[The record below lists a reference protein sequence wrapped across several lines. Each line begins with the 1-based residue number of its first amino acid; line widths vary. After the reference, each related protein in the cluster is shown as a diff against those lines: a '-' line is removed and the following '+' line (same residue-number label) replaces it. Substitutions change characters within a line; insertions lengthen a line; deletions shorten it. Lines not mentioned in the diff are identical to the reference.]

1 MKQIQQGD
9 VCLESSQIPKGAGK
23 LSTLTLA
30 EGEVTGHAHRI
41 VVEEPAVA
49 TVFEEK
55 GSLYLK
61 VAGGSVELTHE
72 EHAPLTVEEGE
83 YIVGR
88 VLEYDY
94 DREEARGVA
103 D

>member
-1 MKQIQQGD
+1 MQIQQGD
-9 VCLESSQIPKGAGK
+9 VLIEMAAIPKKARR
-23 LSTLTLA
+23 LNTLTLA

-41 VVEEPAVA
+41 VAELPSVA

-55 GSLYLK
+55 GTMYLK
-61 VAGGSVELTHE
+61 VEGGTVTLVHE
-72 EHAPLTVEEGE
+72 EHAPLTIKKGE
-83 YIVGR
+83 YKIGR

-94 DREEARGVA
+94 DIEEARKVR